1 MDIGGLGSQ
10 AEADRKKAEREE
22 TNAQIF
28 GEEERG
34 KQERHRRRV
43 EQLLEGQAKDQAQI
57 LDALFRQGELT
68 ERLLNEMLK
77 NREGKQK
84 GAEVKFQWH
93 TRMNEQEKLDREVLW
108 IPLTMREVPRSLVE
122 AQYKMLVKHVH
133 PDLNPEIGNEPFVVL
148 KAARDRMLKRC
159 LKR

>member
-10 AEADRKKAEREE
+10 AEADRKKAGREE
-22 TNAQIF
+22 TNAQVF

-77 NREGKQK
+77 SREGKQK
-84 GAEVKFQWH
+84 EAEVKFQWH
-93 TRMNEQEKLDREVLW
+93 TRMNEQEKLDREVL
-108 IPLTMREVPRSLVE
+108 R
-122 AQYKMLVKHVH
+122 Q
-133 PDLNPEIGNEPFVVL
+133 
-148 KAARDRMLKRC
+148 
-159 LKR
+159 